1 MNSGEAA
8 TPTMLRE
15 IDDNPIAWTN
25 DKLPADAGV
34 VPVSAACRDEL
45 LALAALLDANPLPL
59 LALRPDDFE
68 LPECR
73 AMMGE
78 VRNIL
83 RHGFGFVLI
92 HRLPVEA
99 LEPDTAVALYW
110 LLGNMIEPAAAQKWD
125 GTMKYDVCDTGKKNT
140 PGSGVRSSITKAGQD
155 YHVDNAFNTPP
166 DYVALLCL
174 KTAMSGGVSGIVSFQ
189 TAHNKLLQ
197 RDPELLARLY
207 RPFCFDRQKE
217 HAPDDPDLFSRYP
230 VFSYDGDL
238 IRVRFFDSIIQN
250 GYKVAGEEIDELGQ
264 RALHAL
270 AAVINEDG
278 VGREF
283 DFEPGQIQI
292 VDNRRI
298 GHRRTAFEDW
308 PDPAQ
313 RRHLVRLWFRGAG
326 RPFYHG

>member
-1 MNSGEAA
+1 MNSSGA
-8 TPTMLRE
+8 PVMLRE
-15 IDDNPIAWTN
+15 IDNNAIAWTN
-25 DKLPADAGV
+25 DALAADAGV
-34 VPVSAACRDEL
+34 VRITAACRDEML
-45 LALAALLDANPLPL
+45 SVAALLDANPLPL
-59 LALRPDDFE
+59 VALRPDNFE
-68 LPECR
+68 MPECR
-73 AMMGE
+73 AAMAGA
-78 VRNIL
+78 RDIL
-83 RHGFGFVLI
+83 RDGVGFVLI
-92 HRLPVEA
+92 DRLPVEA
-99 LEPDTAVALYW
+99 LKPDTAVALYW
-110 LLGNMIEPAAAQKWD
+110 LLGNMIAPAAAQKWD
-125 GTMKYDVCDTGKKNT
+125 GTMKYDVRDTGKKNT

-197 RDPELLARLY
+197 REPELLARLY
-207 RPFCFDRQKE
+207 EPFCFDRQKE

-230 VFSYDGDL
+230 VFSYDGDI
-238 IRVRFFDSIIQN
+238 IRTRFFDSIIQN
-250 GYKVAGEEIDELGQ
+250 GYKVAGEKIDDLGQ
-264 RALHAL
+264 RALDAL

-283 DFEPGQIQI
+283 DFVPGQIQI

-308 PDPAQ
+308 PEPEQ
-313 RRHLVRLWFRGAG
+313 RRHLVRLWFRGEG

>member
-1 MNSGEAA
+1 MNASQAA
-8 TPTMLRE
+8 MPLMLRE
-15 IDDNPIAWTN
+15 IDENPIAWTN
-25 DKLPADAGV
+25 DALPADAGV
-34 VPVSAACRDEL
+34 VSVSPACRDEL
-45 LALAALLDANPLPL
+45 LTLAALLDANPLPL
-59 LALRPDDFE
+59 VALRPIDFD

-73 AMMGE
+73 ALMAG
-78 VRNIL
+78 VREIL
-83 RHGFGFVLI
+83 RRGYGFVLI
-92 HRLPVEA
+92 DRLPVEA
-99 LEPDTAVALYW
+99 MEPDTAVALYW
-110 LLGNMIEPAAAQKWD
+110 ILGNMIEPAAAQKWD
-125 GTMKYDVCDTGKKNT
+125 GTMKYDVRDTGKKNT

-166 DYVALLCL
+166 DFVALLCL

-197 RDPELLARLY
+197 REPELLARLY
-207 RPFCFDRQKE
+207 QPFCFDRQKE
-217 HAPDDPDLFSRYP
+217 HAPDDPALFSRYP

-238 IRVRFFDSIIQN
+238 LRVRFFDSIIQN

-264 RALHAL
+264 RALDTL
-270 AAVINEDG
+270 AAVLNEDG

-292 VDNRRI
+292 VDNRR
-298 GHRRTAFEDW
+298 TAFEDW
-308 PDPAQ
+308 PGLAQ

>member
-1 MNSGEAA
+1 MLGAA
-8 TPTMLRE
+8 TAVP
-15 IDDNPIAWTN
+15 AA
-25 DKLPADAGV
+25 LPAV
-34 VPVSAACRDEL
+34 SSAA
-45 LALAALLDANPLPL
+45 LP
-59 LALRPDDFE
+59 
-68 LPECR
+68 
-73 AMMGE
+73 
-78 VRNIL
+78 
-83 RHGFGFVLI
+83 
-92 HRLPVEA
+92 
-99 LEPDTAVALYW
+99 AVS
-110 LLGNMIEPAAAQKWD
+110 
-125 GTMKYDVCDTGKKNT
+125 T
-140 PGSGVRSSITKAGQD
+140 S
-155 YHVDNAFNTPP
+155 
-166 DYVALLCL
+166 
-174 KTAMSGGVSGIVSFQ
+174 AMSGGVSGIVSFQ

-308 PDPAQ
+308 PDPE
-313 RRHLVRLWFRGAG
+313 RKRHLMRLWLTDPAG
-326 RPFYHG
+326 RPLVPGFRENIQGIEVAGVAPCAPVNSFEPA

>member
-1 MNSGEAA
+1 MNSNEAPA
-8 TPTMLRE
+8 MLSE
-15 IDDNPIAWTN
+15 IDTGAIAWTN
-25 DKLPADAGV
+25 DRLPADAGV
-34 VPVSAACRDEL
+34 APVTAACRDEL
-45 LALAALLDANPLPL
+45 LAAAALLDANPLPL
-59 LALRPDDFE
+59 LALRPGDFA

-73 AMMGE
+73 AMMADA
-78 VRNIL
+78 RNCL
-83 RHGFGFVLI
+83 REGVGFVLI
-92 HRLPVEA
+92 DRLPVEA
-99 LEPDTAVALYW
+99 LAPDTAVALYW

-125 GTMKYDVCDTGKKNT
+125 GTMKYDVRDTGKKNT

-174 KTAMSGGVSGIVSFQ
+174 KTAMSGGISGIVSFA

-197 RDPELLARLY
+197 REPDLLARLY

-217 HAPDDPDLFSRYP
+217 HAPDDPELFSRYP
-230 VFSYDGDL
+230 VFSYDGAM
-238 IRVRFFDSIIQN
+238 IRTRFFDSIIHN
-250 GYKVAGEEIDELGQ
+250 GYKVAGEEIDELGR
-264 RALHAL
+264 RALDAL
-270 AAVINEDG
+270 RAVINEDG

-298 GHRRTAFEDW
+298 GHRRSAFEDW
-308 PDPAQ
+308 PDPER
-313 RRHLVRLWFRGAG
+313 RRHLVRLWFRAEG

>member
-1 MNSGEAA
+1 MNSTDAPA
-8 TPTMLRE
+8 MLRE

-25 DKLPADAGV
+25 DALPDDAGV
-34 VPVSAACRDEL
+34 VLVTAACRDEL
-45 LALAALLDANPLPL
+45 LAVAALLDANPLPL

-68 LPECR
+68 MPESL
-73 AMMGE
+73 AMMAAA
-78 VRNIL
+78 RNHL
-83 RHGFGFVLI
+83 RDGVGFVLI
-92 HRLPVEA
+92 DRLPVEA
-99 LEPDTAVALYW
+99 LKPDTAVALYW
-110 LLGNMIEPAAAQKWD
+110 LLGNMIAPAAAQKWD
-125 GTMKYDVCDTGKKNT
+125 GTMKYDVHDTGKKNT
-140 PGSGVRSSITKAGQD
+140 PGSGVRSSITKSGQD

-189 TAHNKLLQ
+189 TAHNKLL
-197 RDPELLARLY
+197 RREPELLARLY
-207 RPFCFDRQKE
+207 QPFCFDRQKE

-230 VFSYDGDL
+230 VFSYDGET
-238 IRVRFFDSIIQN
+238 IRTRFFDSIIHN
-250 GYKVAGEEIDELGQ
+250 GYKVAGEAIDALGR
-264 RALHAL
+264 RALDAL

-283 DFEPGQIQI
+283 DFVPGQIQI

-308 PDPAQ
+308 PDPAR
-313 RRHLVRLWFRGAG
+313 RRHLVRLWFRDQG